1 MIRFNSAKMF
11 KRLHVLLCMLLA
23 VALLAGCAGAPNPS
37 AATAAP
43 DASAGVTQTKPPEA
57 AEATPQPTPEATPQ
71 PRMAV
76 NIAALKGPTGI
87 GMVQVMQQADAGE
100 TANDY
105 AFTLAASPDE
115 AVGLLTS
122 GGADIAAV
130 PTNLAAVLYNKTGG
144 KVQMAAVN
152 TLGVLYILENGDSI
166 QSVAD
171 LKGKTIVASGKGATP
186 EYALNY
192 ILAANGI
199 DPEKDVTVDY
209 KAEHAEALT
218 LLVSGQADIALLPEP
233 NVTAAL
239 AKSDRLRI
247 ALNLTQLWDE
257 AAALSG
263 AEQSV
268 MAMGCLVVRT
278 EFAQQNPEAVAAFL
292 KEYKA
297 STEYVTANVQEAA
310 ALVEK
315 YGILPS
321 AAVAAKAIPNCN
333 IVYVD
338 GEAMKQQ
345 LEGFYQ
351 VLFEANPSSV
361 GGTLPDEAFYYLP

>member
-1 MIRFNSAKMF
+1 MKLIKTSKGF
-11 KRLHVLLCMLLA
+11 KGFAQLLCLMLA
-23 VALLAGCAGAPNPS
+23 VAMLAGCAPAPAPS
-37 AATAAP
+37 
-43 DASAGVTQTKPPEA
+43 
-57 AEATPQPTPEATPQ
+57 EATPATVQASATKAPEATATPEATPEPTPQ
-71 PRMAV
+71 PRVSV

-105 AFTLAASPDE
+105 TFTLAASPDE
-115 AVGLLTS
+115 VAGALASGAV
-122 GGADIAAV
+122 DIAAV

-144 KVQMAAVN
+144 KVQLAAIN

-218 LLVSGQADIALLPEP
+218 LLASGNADIALLPEP

-239 AKSDRLRI
+239 AKNDKLRV
-247 ALNLTQLWDE
+247 ALDLTQLWDD

-268 MAMGCLVVRT
+268 MAMGALVVRA
-278 EFAQQNPEAVAAFL
+278 EFAKENPDVVASFMQ
-292 KEYKA
+292 EYQA
-297 STEYVTANVQEAA
+297 SVEFVNANVQDAA

-315 YGILPS
+315 YEILPS

-333 IVYVD
+333 IVFID
-338 GEAMKQQ
+338 GAQMKQQ
-345 LEGFYQ
+345 SEGFYQ
-351 VLFEANPSSV
+351 VLFDANPSAV